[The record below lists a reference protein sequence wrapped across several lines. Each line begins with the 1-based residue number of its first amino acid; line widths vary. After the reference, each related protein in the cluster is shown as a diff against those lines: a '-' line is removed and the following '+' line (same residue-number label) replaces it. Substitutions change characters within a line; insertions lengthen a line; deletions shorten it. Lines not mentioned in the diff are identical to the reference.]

1 MKTFNDEEGSKIEL
15 SDLSTAE
22 EDDHFSVA
30 ESEENVSKRRFQAS
44 SLYEYMQTKHSLC
57 SSRISGKTAAE
68 LHKMVRNKRGL

>member
-30 ESEENVSKRRFQAS
+30 ESEENISKRRFQAS
-44 SLYEYMQTKHSLC
+44 REYMQTKHSLC